1 MPCKGLKNSAQ
12 GNALGGKENED
23 EDEYENENCLADGNY
38 KLYTLNTKQEN
49 INAMTRD
56 FKHEVFDLLMG
67 WNRVVGYARRH
78 AG

>member
-23 EDEYENENCLADGNY
+23 EDKYEYEYENENCLADGNY

-49 INAMTRD
+49 INAMTHD
-56 FKHEVFDLLMG
+56 
-67 WNRVVGYARRH
+67 
-78 AG
+78 